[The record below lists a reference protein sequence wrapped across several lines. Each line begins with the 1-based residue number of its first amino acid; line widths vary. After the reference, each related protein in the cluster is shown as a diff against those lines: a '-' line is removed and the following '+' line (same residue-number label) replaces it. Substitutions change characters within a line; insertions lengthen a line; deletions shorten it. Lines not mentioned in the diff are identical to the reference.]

1 MQQSPRRRPP
11 GRANTGSSARPT
23 PSDTPFRSFWMGGY
37 EGADHRNGSG
47 FALDMAASNA
57 HIDRI
62 DEDFAA
68 AARHGIRTV
77 RESVGWRLS
86 EPHDGC
92 FDWRRLRTI
101 RDAARR
107 NGMQVLWTLMHYGTP
122 DDVSLL
128 DDAMIERFARFAR
141 AACLEL
147 VRGGETGAV
156 FTPINEI
163 GFLAWAV
170 CESKLLHPYH
180 RTAPDTASSRTSGY
194 RVKRRLV
201 RAALRAID
209 EIRAID
215 RDARFLHVE
224 PLIHVAAPPENDPER
239 REILEALAAAIGS
252 YQWQAW
258 DMLFGRLDPEL
269 GGSPDVVDWLGANH
283 YHASQ
288 WEVVS
293 EKRLSWSDRDARRAP
308 LSALLA
314 AAWQRYR
321 RPLIVAETG
330 HFGAGR
336 AAWLDDIGREVQR
349 ARGNGIPL
357 HGVCLYPLINRH
369 DWDDVDHWHDS
380 GLWDVVRDARRF
392 GARPAG
398 SRLLNRDYADRL
410 KRWQALRL
418 PQQRTETKMPHLI
431 VFSHL
436 RWDFVHQRP
445 QHLMS
450 RLARSYRVLFVEEP
464 VQRADEPPHIESFS
478 GAPGVQVLRPCTPI
492 AARGF
497 HDDQLPVLKSLMAG
511 HLSEHG
517 VDDYIVW
524 CYTPMA
530 LPLLGQMR
538 PRALVYDCMDE
549 LAAFAGAPRQLGQRE
564 AALLK
569 AADLVFA
576 GGPSLYEAK
585 RALARNVHCLPSAVE
600 ALHFAPPPEAFD
612 SEEARDAQELQRDI
626 PHPRLGFF
634 GVIDER
640 LDRDLVARVADAR
653 PDWQIVMVGPVA
665 KIDPD
670 SLPQRANLHWLGMQS
685 YARLPFLLAG
695 WDVCLLP
702 FASNDATRF
711 ISPTKTLEYMAAG
724 KPIVST
730 AVRDV
735 ETLYGDV
742 VAVAPDAAAFLRAC
756 EDALA
761 EAPAASADRRQRMAA
776 RVAEHSWDRSV
787 ECVDSL
793 LQAHL
798 AQGTAPVALR
808 EMAGFVEA
816 AASDAESLAGAARV
830 PSRRAQRNVRHLV
843 IGAGPTGLSTA
854 YHFGLRGET
863 DVLLVERDKRVGGWC
878 RSIEDGGFVFDYAGH
893 IMFSNDPYVLELYEL
908 LLGENLHWQ
917 NREAWIYS
925 KGVHTRY
932 PFQGSLHGLPPQV
945 LEECLV
951 GAIEARF
958 GAIGGDGSQQSSDAP
973 SNFLEFIHRVW
984 GAGIAKH
991 FAVPYNEK
999 LWAVPL
1005 DEIETSWLGGRVPLP
1020 DLAQMIHGALV
1031 PTPAPMGP
1039 NARFGYP
1046 LRGGFQSLMDAFVP
1060 RLRCELALETNVLHV
1075 SPAARTVRL
1084 DDGRS
1089 VGFDSLISTMPLPQ
1103 LVAACGDEAPEDVR
1117 QAAAALRHVSVRC
1130 VNLGIGREKLS
1141 EKHWIYY
1148 PEDTVFHRIF
1158 LQGNAS
1164 PHNNPPG
1171 GFGLICEIS
1180 YSAHKPLPC
1189 DGLAL
1194 VERVVEDCRRVGIV
1208 GADDPVLVANQVDMP
1223 YAYVVYDHARA
1234 ANVAKIRDWFAQFGV
1249 ILAGRY
1255 SEWEYYNSDHAFI
1268 AGKRAGEQALAAVD
1282 VRLHHASPSASPS
1295 ASASASA

>member
-1 MQQSPRRRPP
+1 
-11 GRANTGSSARPT
+11 
-23 PSDTPFRSFWMGGY
+23 MGGY

-47 FALDMAASNA
+47 VALDMAASNA
-57 HIDRI
+57 HIDRL
-62 DEDFAA
+62 DEDYAA
-68 AARHGIRTV
+68 ALRHGIRTV
-77 RESVGWRLS
+77 RESVGWRLC
-86 EPHDGC
+86 EPRDEC
-92 FDWRRLRTI
+92 YDWRRLHAI
-101 RDAARR
+101 RAAAQR

-122 DDVSLL
+122 DDVDLL
-128 DDAMIERFARFAR
+128 DDAMIERFVRFAR
-141 AACLEL
+141 AACIEL
-147 VRGGETGAV
+147 VRNGESGA
-156 FTPINEI
+156 FYTPINEI
-163 GFLAWAV
+163 GFLAWAA

-180 RTAPDTASSRTSGY
+180 RMAPDAASSRVSGY

-209 EIRAID
+209 AIRAID
-215 RDARFLHVE
+215 ADARFLHVE
-224 PLIHVAAPPENDPER
+224 PVIHVAAPFDEDPR
-239 REILEALAAAIGS
+239 RRRALGALAAEIDS

-258 DMLFGRLDPEL
+258 DMLCGRADPEL
-269 GGSPDVVDWLGANH
+269 GGSPDAIDWLGANH
-283 YHASQ
+283 YHSSQ
-288 WEVVS
+288 WEVAS
-293 EKRLSWSDRDARRAP
+293 EKRLSWSERDARRAP
-308 LSALLA
+308 LSNLLA

-330 HFGAGR
+330 HIGTGR
-336 AAWLDDIGREVQR
+336 AAWLDDIGGEVLR
-349 ARGNGIPL
+349 ARVNGIPV
-357 HGVCLYPLINRH
+357 HGVCLYPLINRP
-369 DWDDVDHWHDS
+369 DWDDADHWHDS
-380 GLWDVVRDARRF
+380 GLWDLVRRKRPL
-392 GARPAG
+392 GARAPG
-398 SRLLNRDYADRL
+398 SRLLNREYADRL
-410 KRWQALRL
+410 QRWQALRS
-418 PQQRTETKMPHLI
+418 PQIHHTETRMPHLI

-436 RWDFVHQRP
+436 RWNFVHQRP

-450 RLARSYRVLFVEEP
+450 RLARNYRVLFVEEP
-464 VQRADEPPHIESFS
+464 VHRTDAAPRIDAFS
-478 GAPGVQVLRPCTPI
+478 GAPGVQVLRPCTPVR
-492 AARGF
+492 AAGF
-497 HDDQLPVLKSLMAG
+497 HDDQLPVLKSLLAG
-511 HLSEHG
+511 YLSEHG
-517 VDDYIVW
+517 IDDYLVW

-549 LAAFAGAPRQLGQRE
+549 LAAFADAPRQLGQRE

-569 AADLVFA
+569 AADLVFT

-585 RALARNVHCLPSAVE
+585 RPLARNVQCLPSAVE

-612 SEEARDAQELQRDI
+612 SEEARDADELQRDI
-626 PHPRLGFF
+626 PRPRLGFF

-640 LDRDLVARVADAR
+640 LDRDLVAHLADSR
-653 PDWQIVMVGPVA
+653 SDWQIVMVGPVV
-665 KIDPD
+665 KIDPV

-685 YARLPFLLAG
+685 YARLPFLLAE

-702 FASNDATRF
+702 FALNEATRF

-724 KPIVST
+724 KPVVST
-730 AVRDV
+730 AVHDV
-735 ETLYGDV
+735 ATLYGDV
-742 VAVAPDAAAFLRAC
+742 VAVASDAPAFLHAC
-756 EDALA
+756 EQALD
-761 EAPAASADRRQRMAA
+761 EAPAARAARRARMAQ
-776 RVAEHSWDRSV
+776 RVAEYSWDRSV
-787 ECVDSL
+787 EHIDAL

-808 EMAGFVEA
+808 EMAGFVDETIA
-816 AASDAESLAGAARV
+816 ADAEPLGGTARV
-830 PSRRAQRNVRHLV
+830 PARRAQRNVRHLV
-843 IGAGPTGLSTA
+843 IGAGPTGLSAA
-854 YHFGLRGET
+854 YHLGVGGET
-863 DVLLVERDKRVGGWC
+863 DVLLVERDRRVGGWC

-893 IMFSNDPYVLELYEL
+893 IMFSNDQYVLELYEL

-932 PFQGSLHGLPPQV
+932 PFQGSLHGLPAQV

-958 GAIGGDGSQQSSDAP
+958 GAIGGDGTRRPSEPP

-1020 DLAQMIHGALV
+1020 DLAQMIHGSLV

-1046 LRGGFQSLMDAFVP
+1046 LRGGFQALMDAFVP

-1103 LVAACGDEAPEDVR
+1103 LVAACGDEAPQQVR
-1117 QAAAALRHVSVRC
+1117 EAAAALRHVSVRC

-1141 EKHWIYY
+1141 DKHWIYY

-1189 DGLAL
+1189 DGPAL
-1194 VERVVEDCRRVGIV
+1194 VERVGIV
-1208 GADDPVLVANQVDMP
+1208 GPDDPVLVANQVDMP
-1223 YAYVVYDHARA
+1223 YAYVVYDHARS

-1268 AGKRAGEQALAAVD
+1268 AGKRACEQAIAA
-1282 VRLHHASPSASPS
+1282 HAAHPRS
-1295 ASASASA
+1295 ASA

>member
-1 MQQSPRRRPP
+1 
-11 GRANTGSSARPT
+11 
-23 PSDTPFRSFWMGGY
+23 MGGF

-47 FALDMAASNA
+47 VALDMAASNE
-57 HIDRI
+57 HVDRL
-62 DEDFAA
+62 DEDYAA
-68 AARHGIRTV
+68 AVGQGIRTV
-77 RESVGWRLS
+77 RESIGWRLS
-86 EPHDGC
+86 EPRDGR
-92 FDWRRLRTI
+92 FDWRRLHAI
-101 RDAARR
+101 RKAADR
-107 NGMQVLWTLMHYGTP
+107 NGVQVLWTLMHYGTP
-122 DDVSLL
+122 EDVSLL

-141 AACLEL
+141 EACVEL
-147 VRGGETGAV
+147 ARAGATGA
-156 FTPINEI
+156 FLTPINEI
-163 GFLAWAV
+163 GFLAWAAA
-170 CESKLLHPYH
+170 ESKLLHPY
-180 RTAPDTASSRTSGY
+180 RLAAPDAASSRASGY
-194 RVKRRLV
+194 RIKRRLV

-215 RDARFLHVE
+215 PDARFLHVE
-224 PLIHVAAPPENDPER
+224 PLVHVVAPAESDPEQ
-239 REILEALAAAIGS
+239 RETLQALAAEIAS

-258 DMLFGRLDPEL
+258 DMLAGRLEPEL
-269 GGSPDVVDWLGANH
+269 GGSPDAIDWLGANH
-283 YHASQ
+283 YHTSQ
-288 WEVVS
+288 WEAVS
-293 EKRLSWSDRDARRAP
+293 EKRLSWSARDARRMP
-308 LSALLA
+308 LSALLG

-330 HFGAGR
+330 HVGEGR
-336 AAWLDDIGREVQR
+336 ATWLDETAGEVLR
-349 ARGNGIPL
+349 ARENGVPV
-357 HGVCLYPLINRH
+357 HGFCLYPLVNRP
-369 DWDDVDHWHDS
+369 DWDDAAHWHDS
-380 GLWDVVRDARRF
+380 GLWDVVRTGRPF
-392 GARPAG
+392 GERPPG
-398 SRLLNRDYADRL
+398 SRLLNREYADRL
-410 KRWQALRL
+410 QRWQALQS
-418 PQQRTETKMPHLI
+418 PQQRMERKMPHLI

-436 RWDFVHQRP
+436 RWDFVYQRP

-450 RLARSYRVLFVEEP
+450 RLARDYRVLFVEEP
-464 VQRADEPPHIESFS
+464 VHRSDGPPRFDAFS
-478 GAPGVQVLRPCTPI
+478 GAPGVQVLRPCTPV
-492 AARGF
+492 AAPGF
-497 HDDQLPVLKSLMAG
+497 HDDQLPVLKSLLAAY
-511 HLSEHG
+511 LSEHG
-517 VDDYIVW
+517 IDDYLVW

-569 AADLVFA
+569 AADLVFT

-585 RALARNVHCLPSAVE
+585 RASTRNVHCLPSAVE

-612 SEEARDAQELQRDI
+612 SEEARDADSLQRDI

-640 LDRDLVARVADAR
+640 LDRALVAHLADAR
-653 PDWQIVMVGPVA
+653 PDWQIVMVGPVV
-665 KIDPD
+665 KIDRD
-670 SLPQRANLHWLGMQS
+670 SLPQRPNLHWLGMQP
-685 YARLPFLLAG
+685 YARLPFLLAD
-695 WDVCLLP
+695 WAVCLLP

-730 AVRDV
+730 AVPDV
-735 ETLYGDV
+735 AALYGDV
-742 VAVAPDAAAFLRAC
+742 VAVAQDAPSFLRAC
-756 EDALA
+756 EEALA
-761 EAPAASADRRQRMAA
+761 ETPAARASRRQRMAK
-776 RVAEHSWDRSV
+776 RVAGHSWDGSV
-787 ECVDSL
+787 ERIDTL
-793 LQAHL
+793 LKAHL
-798 AQGTAPVALR
+798 ARGTAPVALR
-808 EMAGFVEA
+808 EMTGFVDEALANEA
-816 AASDAESLAGAARV
+816 APLGGATHA
-830 PSRRAQRNVRHLV
+830 PGRRAQRNVRHLV
-843 IGAGPTGLSTA
+843 IGAGPTGLSAA
-854 YHFGLRGET
+854 YHLGAGGQT
-863 DVLLVERDKRVGGWC
+863 DVLLVERDRRVGGWC
-878 RSIEDGGFVFDYAGH
+878 RSIDDGGFVFDYAGH

-932 PFQGSLHGLPPQV
+932 PFQGSLHGLPPEV

-958 GAIGGDGSQQSSDAP
+958 GALAGDGAHRP
-973 SNFLEFIHRVW
+973 AEPPANFLEFIHRVW

-1005 DEIETSWLGGRVPLP
+1005 HEIETSWLGGRVPLP
-1020 DLAQMIHGALV
+1020 DLAQMIRGALV

-1046 LRGGFQSLMDAFVP
+1046 LRGGFQALMDAFVP
-1060 RLRCELALETNVLHV
+1060 RLRCELALQTNVLHV
-1075 SPAARTVRL
+1075 SPAARSVRL

-1103 LVAACGDEAPEDVR
+1103 LVAACGDEAPDDVR
-1117 QAAAALRHVSVRC
+1117 EAAAALRHVSVRC
-1130 VNLGIGREKLS
+1130 VNLGIGRAQLS
-1141 EKHWIYY
+1141 DKHWIYY

-1189 DGLAL
+1189 DGTAL
-1194 VERVVEDCRRVGIV
+1194 VERVIDDCRRVGIV

-1234 ANVAKIRDWFAQFGV
+1234 ANVARIRDWFAKSGI

-1268 AGKRAGEQALAAVD
+1268 AGKRACEQAMAAQALRV
-1282 VRLHHASPSASPS
+1282 HS
-1295 ASASASA
+1295 ASA